1 MVAPVCSDS
10 LAETR
15 GGSAQQGASPPDAG
29 YARRP
34 SRPEERYH
42 EEQIRLPAEENARL
56 VFLRGVIDEGASRG
70 WKLVSALRESDGE
83 AFLLTWDV
91 SVALPD

>member
-1 MVAPVCSDS
+1 MCSES
-10 LAETR
+10 LAETP
-15 GGSAQQGASPPDAG
+15 GGSAQGAAPPDSPE
-29 YARRP
+29 ARHP
-34 SRPEERYH
+34 SRPEDRYRD
-42 EEQIRLPAEENARL
+42 ESVRLPAEEGARL

-91 SVALPD
+91 SVALPE

>member
-1 MVAPVCSDS
+1 MCSEP

-15 GGSAQQGASPPDAG
+15 GGGAQGASPPPPPE
-29 YARRP
+29 ARHS
-34 SRPEERYH
+34 SRPEERYRD
-42 EEQIRLPAEENARL
+42 ERVRLPAEEDARL
-56 VFLRGVIDEGASRG
+56 VFLRGVIDEGTSRG

-91 SVALPD
+91 SVVLPG